1 MSTVSVRK
9 KSLVSRSHS
18 RMCVQ
23 KQIDLTS
30 MASLEMCWPAPMR
43 AIGAQNLLTMPGGVS
58 TCGYL
63 HKKGGSQFSL
73 MKWPLRYIILHK
85 GCVYYFKSST
95 SAAPQGAFSL
105 NGYNRVMRAA
115 EETTSNNVFPF
126 KIVHFSKKH
135 RIWLFSAASEEERRK
150 WMKSLRKEIDHYN
163 DRRESLIT
171 FETDSDD
178 ESFYG
183 SIERPMD
190 IKHSE
195 DHTEDDYMEE
205 DEDDDEEDYV
215 KPDSSPTSTVVDS
228 RSFAGRPN
236 VPPPA
241 YPPPPVPAPPR
252 SLTSDPSYRFSK
264 GPTLP
269 PPVPPPNKL
278 SPSFPPRKTPP
289 PFLPPSILKD
299 PGRKGAPSSSLA
311 PPLPPPPNTKR
322 LLLGRGLVLPEQRPS
337 EVWKTPPAIGKLL
350 EHCMLNDP
358 PALKSPRGLPG
369 NQGKLS
375 PPPLPPP
382 IPAPCPPSSH
392 PARPAPP
399 THPPQPRTGQG
410 PASPKPPPA
419 PPNLA
424 IPPIPPTTP
433 IWTPTTPIW
442 TPTTPTRTPITPT
455 WTPITPTRSP
465 TTPTWTPTTTTRT
478 TTMPTRAPTM
488 PTRAPTMP
496 SVAENATQESPD
508 GQSFRTS
515 VDEMPETGR
524 RKSGLIQRGEDSDD
538 DYENVQLPDSVF
550 IDTTETSSV
559 EKLFKETSSVPHDGL
574 YGIRNSGTK
583 TNKVLVVWD
592 VSVGKARNYRL
603 FEEDKRVFLDIDVTF
618 LSLEALV
625 EHYHTHPLPH
635 HGSLC
640 LQTPYGDAH
649 PR

>member
-289 PFLPPSILKD
+289 PFLPPLSSRTREERSPQQLSG
-299 PGRKGAPSSSLA
+299 PAP
-311 PPLPPPPNTKR
+311 PPPPNTKR

-358 PALKSPRGLPG
+358 PPSKVPG
-369 NQGKLS
+369 G
-375 PPPLPPP
+375 
-382 IPAPCPPSSH
+382 CPVTDHAHLDTDYHHSDNDHAHSGTDH
-392 PARPAPP
+392 A
-399 THPPQPRTGQG
+399 H
-410 PASPKPPPA
+410 
-419 PPNLA
+419 
-424 IPPIPPTTP
+424 
-433 IWTPTTPIW
+433 
-442 TPTTPTRTPITPT
+442 
-455 WTPITPTRSP
+455 
-465 TTPTWTPTTTTRT
+465 
-478 TTMPTRAPTM
+478 
-488 PTRAPTMP
+488 RAPTMP
-496 SVAENATQESPD
+496 SVAENATQRESPD

-515 VDEMPETGR
+515 VDEMPETSR

-559 EKLFKETSSVPHDGL
+559 EKLFKETSSAPHDGL